1 MLITDP
7 RRWRIATAIFIAV
20 ALTAC
25 VSPPPEPELIS
36 EPEPPAPP
44 VNAATLQ
51 VLAGVE
57 DLQKDIQALRNQLE
71 LQQYEIENM
80 KTRQQAMYE
89 DLNQRMT
96 QNSQSS
102 VTSTQNTQ
110 QSTQQST
117 QQGTAPTA
125 AQQPAYE
132 PITQPPTTAS
142 TSGGTATPSVSN
154 DQIIGSDQTT
164 GTVPTQ
170 PVVPSTQSTTG
181 QSGAIDTTT
190 MNQPSTQT
198 SLEPTAS
205 MTERET
211 YDEAFNA
218 LKQSHYDEA
227 MEGFE
232 GLIMAHPNGEYADD
246 SQYWIA
252 EAQYVTR
259 NFDAALRGFQ
269 TVINEYPD
277 SDRVP
282 EAMLKIGYLQYE
294 TADYLR
300 ARRTLSDV
308 STRYTGSRVAFSAE
322 ARLKKMDREGL

>member
-25 VSPPPEPELIS
+25 TSPPPEPELIS
-36 EPEPPAPP
+36 EPAPP

-71 LQQYEIENM
+71 LQQHEIENM

-89 DLNQRMT
+89 DLEQRMT
-96 QNSQSS
+96 RNA
-102 VTSTQNTQ
+102 
-110 QSTQQST
+110 QQST

-125 AQQPAYE
+125 AQQAAYQPA
-132 PITQPPTTAS
+132 TQAPTAAS
-142 TSGGTATPSVSN
+142 TSGGTTTTSTSN
-154 DQIIGSDQTT
+154 DQIT
-164 GTVPTQ
+164 GTVPAQ
-170 PVVPSTQSTTG
+170 PTVPSTQSTTG
-181 QSGAIDTTT
+181 QSGGIDTVT
-190 MNQPSTQT
+190 MNQPGV
-198 SLEPTAS
+198 EPPAP
-205 MTERET
+205 MTERES
-211 YDEAFNA
+211 YEEAFDA

-232 GLIMAHPNGEYADD
+232 GLIMAYPNGEYADD

-259 NFDAALRGFQ
+259 NFDAAMRGFQ
-269 TVINEYPD
+269 TVINDYPD

-300 ARRTLSDV
+300 ARQTLNDV
-308 STRYTGSRVAFSAE
+308 STRYSGTRVAFSAE